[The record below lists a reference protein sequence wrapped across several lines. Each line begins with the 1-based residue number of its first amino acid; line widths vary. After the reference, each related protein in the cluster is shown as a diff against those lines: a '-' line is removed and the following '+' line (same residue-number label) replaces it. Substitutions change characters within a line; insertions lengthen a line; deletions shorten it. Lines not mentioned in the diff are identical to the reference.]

1 MPWRFQSVLLSV
13 FTLIETIY
21 PEIRQKCPRM
31 QNVYFGLTCVSQKR
45 VFLSSPASLSKQE
58 HIWFPSNLN
67 IFSTIQ
73 SRPALRT
80 PRYYRQF
87 ALSLGKESPY
97 ILSKFNQL
105 NMDIFYGPL
114 SVCITV
120 DCKTV
125 RIFAYSS
132 TCEQSNKRSGT
143 RQRTNIFSSRL
154 TRPTGMW
161 SSPRFTDFLTDFEK
175 KTDCFA
181 V

>member
-1 MPWRFQSVLLSV
+1 M
-13 FTLIETIY
+13 
-21 PEIRQKCPRM
+21 QK
-31 QNVYFGLTCVSQKR
+31 VYFGLTCVCQKR

-58 HIWFPSNLN
+58 HIWFPCNLN

-73 SRPALRT
+73 WKPALRT

-87 ALSLGKESPY
+87 ALSLGKENPY
-97 ILSKFNQL
+97 ILSKFNPL

-132 TCEQSNKRSGT
+132 TCASSQTKGLERGREQT
-143 RQRTNIFSSRL
+143 FFSSRL
-154 TRPTGMW
+154 TRPTGTW
-161 SSPRFTDFLTDFEK
+161 SSPRFTDFFTDFEK
-175 KTDCFA
+175 KIRLFCSLVLQGFDCISFSF
-181 V
+181 

>member
-1 MPWRFQSVLLSV
+1 M
-13 FTLIETIY
+13 
-21 PEIRQKCPRM
+21 QK
-31 QNVYFGLTCVSQKR
+31 VYFGLTCVCQKR

-58 HIWFPSNLN
+58 HIWFPCNLN

-73 SRPALRT
+73 SKPTLRT

-97 ILSKFNQL
+97 ILSKFNPL
-105 NMDIFYGPL
+105 NKDIFYGPL

-125 RIFAYSS
+125 CIFAYSS

-143 RQRTNIFSSRL
+143 RQRTNIFFPLASHALRAREARHALPISLLILR
-154 TRPTGMW
+154 
-161 SSPRFTDFLTDFEK
+161 K
-175 KTDCFA
+175 KSDCFA